1 MLPRLLAAAAL
12 ASCAFLAHGQA
23 ADPNL
28 QNLLAGLMNGSPV
41 TLITPLTT
49 GQVQVTSFRSP
60 ASMNAADA
68 VAYVDRARQQLAV
81 LGLAQPT
88 AEEIARMLAGGPLE
102 APAGRVT
109 VPGILNVAGV
119 PASISSTIVA
129 AGTPVPGYG
138 TSAAGAFATP
148 IEVQRLAPQLV
159 AFAGGQA
166 NFDNLVNGLASGTPI
181 SLTTLLPTGG
191 TQVASFTPSGT
202 MSALQI
208 AQTLESVRQSLIT
221 RG

>member
-1 MLPRLLAAAAL
+1 MPRLLAAAAL
-12 ASCAFLAHGQA
+12 ASCAFVTHGQA

-68 VAYVDRARQQLAV
+68 VAYVDRARQQLAL
-81 LGLAQPT
+81 LGFQQPT
-88 AEEIARMLAGGPLE
+88 PEEIARMLAGGPLE

-109 VPGILNVAGV
+109 VPGILNLAGV
-119 PASISSTIVA
+119 SASISSQIVA

-138 TSAAGAFATP
+138 ISAAGGSAPAPTAP
-148 IEVQRLAPQLV
+148 AREEAIKQLAALGIINPSEDQIRTALV
-159 AFAGGQA
+159 GGTITT
-166 NFDNLVNGLASGTPI
+166 VNGVYPLRGV
-181 SLTTLLPTGG
+181 LP
-191 TQVASFTPSGT
+191 
-202 MSALQI
+202 
-208 AQTLESVRQSLIT
+208 R
-221 RG
+221 

>member
-1 MLPRLLAAAAL
+1 MLPRLFAAAAL
-12 ASCAFLAHGQA
+12 ASSAFLAHGQA

-28 QNLLAGLMNGSPV
+28 QNLLAGLMNGAAV

-49 GQVQVTSFRSP
+49 GQIQVTSFRSL

-68 VAYVDRARQQLAV
+68 VAYVDRARQQLAL
-81 LGLAQPT
+81 LGFQQPT

-119 PASISSTIVA
+119 SASISSQIVA

-138 TSAAGAFATP
+138 TFGANSAAGGSAPALTAPAREQAIQQLATLGILNP
-148 IEVQRLAPQLV
+148 SEDQIRTALV
-159 AFAGGQA
+159 GGTITT
-166 NFDNLVNGLASGTPI
+166 VNGI
-181 SLTTLLPTGG
+181 YQLPG
-191 TQVASFTPSGT
+191 VLP
-202 MSALQI
+202 
-208 AQTLESVRQSLIT
+208 R
-221 RG
+221 